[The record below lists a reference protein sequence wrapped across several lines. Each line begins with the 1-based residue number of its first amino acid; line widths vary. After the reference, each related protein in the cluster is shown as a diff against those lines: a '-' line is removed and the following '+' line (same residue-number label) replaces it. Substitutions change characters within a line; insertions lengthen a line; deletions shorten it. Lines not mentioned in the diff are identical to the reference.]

1 MSQALLVECTNNNKN
16 IEMKHPG
23 NISFGTT
30 EVVYSVGACS
40 ERKRFV
46 ELSSENKRR
55 DRSTEVGLSTKKRG
69 EFEGNHWKWPL
80 IMTGAILEISSCS
93 QPIQVNGSSTLT
105 LHPTLCLTRSW
116 IQATYA
122 W

>member
-1 MSQALLVECTNNNKN
+1 MSQLELAQ
-16 IEMKHPG
+16 
-23 NISFGTT
+23 
-30 EVVYSVGACS
+30 SV
-40 ERKRFV
+40 KD
-46 ELSSENKRR
+46 SSNCQVKIRDEIINRMDVLNPQRR

>member
-1 MSQALLVECTNNNKN
+1 
-16 IEMKHPG
+16 MKHPG

-46 ELSSENKRR
+46 ELSSENKDEIINRMDVLNPQRR